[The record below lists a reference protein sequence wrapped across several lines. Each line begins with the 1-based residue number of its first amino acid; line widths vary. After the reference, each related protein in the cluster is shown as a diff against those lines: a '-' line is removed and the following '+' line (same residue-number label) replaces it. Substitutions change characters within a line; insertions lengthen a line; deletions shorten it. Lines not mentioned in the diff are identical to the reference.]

1 MKRCEVCGSPSDT
14 KVNRKVLEEELARL
28 KAEEEELDAKVQ
40 ANLLAQRRIQL
51 QLASG

>member
-1 MKRCEVCGSPSDT
+1 MKRCEVCGSPNDA
-14 KVNRKVLEEELARL
+14 KVDRKVLQEELAKL

-40 ANLLAQRRIQL
+40 ANLLAQERIRR